1 MKNIAKNFFYQSIFQ
16 VTKIIIPI
24 ITIPIISNALGPEGI
39 GIYNYTFSIA
49 QYFVLFAGLGV
60 TIYGNREIA
69 LAWSEGKKRTSET
82 FWEIYTAKAITTIG
96 VLAFYILVS
105 LFLENRIFLYAQSLV
120 VLTVFF
126 DISWFFMGIEDFK
139 KTSMSN
145 LFVQLITFLLI
156 ITFINDEN
164 DALLYTII
172 QGTGALLSQVIVWLF
187 IPKYIQ
193 FVKISLK
200 NSLRHLKGAFEYFIP
215 QVAILLYTNL
225 NKTILGFVLGSTAV
239 GYFTN
244 SLQLNSI
251 FISIITTLD
260 LVLLP
265 HMTGLFAKK
274 STERIVSTMEK
285 TIHLQL
291 FFSIP
296 IMFGMLTVY
305 DKLVPWFFGSKFIFI
320 SNVIP
325 YFTILVVIIPLGMS
339 ISRQYLMPIGHIKEY
354 NKSVIIG
361 ALINIIANFIL
372 LPTIGFFGVVFSNI
386 LAECFVTFVRTSSF
400 LKETSFKFNIRK
412 IIVFIL
418 SSIVMCLVT
427 RYLTRNLSASYIT
440 NILQVGI
447 AVPIYFVLT
456 SLGKENLIIDF
467 IRNRKNTN

>member
-39 GIYNYTFSIA
+39 GVYNYTFSIA

-69 LAWSEGKKRTSET
+69 LAWSKGKKRSSET
-82 FWEIYTAKAITTIG
+82 FWEIYFAKAITTIG
-96 VLAFYILVS
+96 VLALYIVVS

-120 VLTVFF
+120 VLTVLF

-145 LFVQLITFLLI
+145 LFIQLITFLLI
-156 ITFINDEN
+156 ITFINDQS

-172 QGTGALLSQVIVWLF
+172 QGTGALLSQVIVWVF
-187 IPKYIQ
+187 IPKYVQ

-244 SLQLNSI
+244 SLQLNNV

-274 STERIVSTMEK
+274 NTDRIVSTMEK

-296 IMFGMLTVY
+296 IMFGILTVY
-305 DKLVPWFFGSKFIFI
+305 DKLVPWFFGSKFLYIN
-320 SNVIP
+320 NVIP
-325 YFTILVVIIPLGMS
+325 YFTVLVVIIPLGMS
-339 ISRQYLMPIGHIKEY
+339 ISRQYLMPVGHIKEY

-361 ALINIIANFIL
+361 AFINIVANFIL

-386 LAECFVTFVRTSSF
+386 LAECFVTFVRTTSF
-400 LKETSFKFNIRK
+400 LKETSFKFNLRK
-412 IIVFIL
+412 IMVFIL
-418 SSIVMCLVT
+418 SSIVMCVVT
-427 RYLTRNLSASYIT
+427 RYLTRNLPASYIT

-447 AVPIYFVLT
+447 AVPIYFILT
-456 SLGKENLIIDF
+456 ILGRENLIIEY
-467 IRNRKNTN
+467 IKSRKSKN